1 MNKQNNTTKYFLYAR
16 KSTETEDRQVASIGD
31 QIREMKKIAKER
43 GLEIVQVF
51 EESKS
56 AKNLGRP
63 VFGEMVKQIQKGKAN
78 GIICWKADRLARNM
92 IDGGLLIDM
101 LGKGQIDHIQ
111 AYDSEY
117 KTADNVII
125 LAVAFGFSTQ
135 YSKDLAV
142 NVKRGMK
149 SRAERGWYPNQVPLG
164 YKTFR
169 ENAKAESIVIKD
181 DNFLLVKKMFQYILE
196 KQCSVPEL
204 CDFSYRIGIRSKSN
218 KKLWVSNIHQ
228 LLRNPFY
235 YGKFEWPKNSGNWY
249 KGKHKPI
256 ISYEE
261 HSKIQKII
269 TRIAK
274 PKYNKI
280 QGEKN
285 DFTYRGLL
293 ACKQC
298 GSSITATKVK
308 KQQKNGNKHEY
319 IYYHCTK
326 RKDKNCTQKSMP
338 IKQENLEEQILKV
351 IDELNISK
359 AVFDWSMARLA
370 KDKNEETNSQEQIV
384 KGYEQTLAREQNKLD
399 GFSDMRAN
407 KEIPQDEYLEKRV
420 KILKTINH
428 YEELIKK
435 SNNNQEDK
443 KKKITEAYELV
454 NELKAKFTGT
464 ENDKNADKNNKKSII
479 LNLGSNPLLEDK
491 KVHFYLD
498 LRLQPFQ
505 MYAKDANR
513 EIEQVQT
520 YDISQYYAKATPVEV
535 ANTKMWTVRDSNP

>member
-1 MNKQNNTTKYFLYAR
+1 MTKQDNTIKYFLYAR

-63 VFGEMVKQIQKGKAN
+63 VFGEMIKQIQKGKAN

-101 LGKGQIDHIQ
+101 LGKSQIAHIQ
-111 AYDSEY
+111 AYDADYRS
-117 KTADNVII
+117 ADNVII

-169 ENAKAESIVIKD
+169 ENAKAESLVIKD
-181 DNFLLVKKMFQYILE
+181 NNFLLVKKMFQYILE

-204 CDFSYRIGIRSKSN
+204 CDYAYKIGLKTKQG
-218 KKLWVSNIHQ
+218 KKIWVSNMHHI
-228 LLRNPFY
+228 LRNSFY

-269 TRIAK
+269 TRITK
-274 PKYNKI
+274 PKYEKI

-293 ACKQC
+293 TCKQC

-351 IDELNISK
+351 ISELNISK
-359 AVFDWSMARLA
+359 AVFNWSMARLA
-370 KDKNEETNSQEQIV
+370 KDENEDNKDQDNIV
-384 KGYEQTLAREQNKLD
+384 KGYEQALAREKNKLD

-407 KEIPQDEYLEKRV
+407 KEIPQDEYLEKRI
-420 KILKTINH
+420 KITKTINH

-454 NELKAKFTGT
+454 NELKEKFKGT
-464 ENDKNADKNNKKSII
+464 DKDENINKNNKKSII

-505 MYAKDANR
+505 EYAKEAN
-513 EIEQVQT
+513 EEMEHVQT
-520 YDISQYYAKATPVEV
+520 YYIGEDYAKATHCEV
-535 ANTKMWTVRDSNP
+535 ANTMVWAE